1 MKGGNGVNYS
11 TETPVAGACDTID
24 LDEGYA
30 FQDIVGLIIV
40 LIVIVFLCCIFNGGL
55 FGGARY

>member
-1 MKGGNGVNYS
+1 MGCGTVA
-11 TETPVAGACDTID
+11 PVAGAAD
-24 LDEGYA
+24 LIDEGYA

-40 LIVIVFLCCIFNGGL
+40 LIVIVFLCGIFNGGL